1 MKIPNFF
8 DFLKK
13 LPKFK
18 YLFLWILIVIVG
30 SINPYLIGALLFL
43 LLFIG
48 FFAFLIRV
56 AFTPGPDGEFYGR
69 RGGRYN
75 LRKSKNGKYYR
86 QYYWT

>member
-13 LPKFK
+13 IPKFK
-18 YLFLWILIVIVG
+18 YLFFWIGIVIVG
-30 SINPYLIGALLFL
+30 SINPYLIVGLLFL
-43 LLFIG
+43 SLFIG
-48 FFAFLIRV
+48 FFAFLIGV

-86 QYYWT
+86 QYY

>member
-8 DFLKK
+8 DFLKTI
-13 LPKFK
+13 PKFK

-30 SINPYLIGALLFL
+30 SINPYLIVGLLFL
-43 LLFIG
+43 SLFIG
-48 FFAFLIRV
+48 FFAFLIGV

-86 QYYWT
+86 QYY

>member
-18 YLFLWILIVIVG
+18 YLFFWIGIVIVG
-30 SINPYLIGALLFL
+30 SINPYLIVGLLFL
-43 LLFIG
+43 SLFIG
-48 FFAFLIRV
+48 FFAFLIGV

-86 QYYWT
+86 QYY